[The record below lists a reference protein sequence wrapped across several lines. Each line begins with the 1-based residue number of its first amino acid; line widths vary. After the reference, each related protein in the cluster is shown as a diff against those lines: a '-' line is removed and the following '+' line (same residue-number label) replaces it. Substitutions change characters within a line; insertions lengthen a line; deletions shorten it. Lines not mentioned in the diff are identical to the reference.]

1 MATTVQQKSN
11 PTLEEGGA
19 PSALAPREYTQP
31 TCGVLWC
38 LEELRFLA
46 RVLISSADRFY
57 WDNGFSKA
65 ASLAYTTLFALVP
78 LTMLAFGL
86 LSSFALSNQHLPDVR
101 EFIFRQFVPQ
111 LEVVDEI
118 LRNLELFS
126 TRIHE
131 VSILAGAFIVIT
143 VILLLNSIE
152 FVLNEVWQVY
162 EARPISHRIGIF
174 CTIIVV
180 APVLA
185 LSAYY
190 FTSFRLQPLL
200 QDYGF
205 IPYLT
210 QLYPI
215 FVPALIDFAAFLLLY
230 FYVPKAPVRFRSAVF
245 GGLISA
251 VLFGFAKVGFA
262 TYIESFA
269 QYNKVYGAIASIP
282 VFLFWVYLAWSIV
295 LYGAEVSYQAQYLP
309 RRGKLWKRAV
319 LSSGDGRM
327 LLAMQALVEVSH
339 AFQQGKKLPN
349 DLELAE
355 QLGCSCVIL
364 KPALDAMERAG
375 IVARGDS
382 RTMPITLTRSP
393 EKILLS
399 EVREAVLQDSASL
412 HYPEAMARMFSAFKV
427 DGSSQ
432 ELTLAQLVEQQ
443 RDKR

>member
-1 MATTVQQKSN
+1 MN
-11 PTLEEGGA
+11 A
-19 PSALAPREYTQP
+19 PSETSSKTRVANDGGPATELVNQDVTLAR
-31 TCGVLWC
+31 GVWWLF
-38 LEELRFLA
+38 EELRFLA
-46 RVLISSADRFY
+46 RVIISSADRFY

-86 LSSFALSNQHLPDVR
+86 LSSFALSNEHLPEVR

-111 LEVVDEI
+111 LDLVDEI

-131 VSILAGAFIVIT
+131 VSILAGLFIVIT

-162 EARPISHRIGIF
+162 EARSIAHRVGIF

-190 FTSFRLQPLL
+190 FTSYRLQPLL

-205 IPYLT
+205 IPYLA
-210 QLYPI
+210 QLYPVL
-215 FVPALIDFAAFLLLY
+215 VPALIDFAAFLFLY

-245 GGLISA
+245 GGFIAS

-262 TYIESFA
+262 AYIESFA

-327 LLAMQALVEVSH
+327 LLAVQALVEVNS
-339 AFQQGKKLPN
+339 AFHDGRKLPN

-375 IVARGDS
+375 IIARGDS
-382 RTMPITLTRSP
+382 RLMPITLTRTP
-393 EKILLS
+393 EKITLS
-399 EVREAVLQDSASL
+399 EVRAAVLQDSCAL
-412 HYPEAMARMFSAFKV
+412 HFPEAMERMFAAFKAT
-427 DGSSQ
+427 SSGT
-432 ELTLAQLVEQQ
+432 EVTLAELVV
-443 RDKR
+443 RKGL